1 MASAIIVFSHL
12 RWDFVFQRP
21 QHLLSRLAEHYP
33 IIFVEEPIYDEKG
46 SSLTKYS
53 PAPNIL
59 VCQPHTPVNMPGFHD
74 DHLPYMQKLVRQL
87 VQEHDDHIAWF
98 YTPMALPLLQEMDPR
113 LVVYDCMDELAAFK
127 SAPKQL
133 LQRESGLMKVADI
146 VFTGGQSLYRSKR
159 DRHPNVHCFPSSVDA
174 THFLQALDR
183 TNSHPMHRDIPG
195 PRLGFY
201 GVIDE
206 RFDVDLI
213 AAVADA
219 HAGWQIVLVGPVVK
233 IDPASLPQR
242 SNIHYMGQQP
252 YEALPQ
258 FLAGWDV
265 CLLPFALNDS
275 TKFISPTKT
284 LEYMA
289 AELPI
294 VSTPVRDV
302 AEIYGDIVAI
312 AGDAPSFIAAC
323 EAALLATPEEHAE
336 MIGKMREVLKSTS
349 WSATAARMREL
360 MDTTPRRQPDEAPS
374 VDETTEAVDAALSL
388 NRLRQSDVSRYAG
401 AAAVAKV
408 RPA

>member
-1 MASAIIVFSHL
+1 
-12 RWDFVFQRP
+12 
-21 QHLLSRLAEHYP
+21 
-33 IIFVEEPIYDEKG
+33 
-46 SSLTKYS
+46 
-53 PAPNIL
+53 
-59 VCQPHTPVNMPGFHD
+59 
-74 DHLPYMQKLVRQL
+74 
-87 VQEHDDHIAWF
+87 
-98 YTPMALPLLQEMDPR
+98 
-113 LVVYDCMDELAAFK
+113 
-127 SAPKQL
+127 
-133 LQRESGLMKVADI
+133 MKVADI

-323 EAALLATPEEHAE
+323 EDALLATPEERAE

-360 MDTTPRRQPDEAPS
+360 MDTTPRRQPDEVPS

-388 NRLRQSDVSRYAG
+388 NRLRQSDMSRYTG